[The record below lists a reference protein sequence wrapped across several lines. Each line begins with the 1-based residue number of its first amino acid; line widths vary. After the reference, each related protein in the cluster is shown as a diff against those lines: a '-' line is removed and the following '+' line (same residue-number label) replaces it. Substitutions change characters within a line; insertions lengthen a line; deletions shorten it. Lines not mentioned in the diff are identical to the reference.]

1 MKGFLVYWRK
11 SNVDEKVNRV
21 LSKRKRHSNTA
32 IKVVWDANEGIGD
45 MFERLSKV
53 IAPVLKSEI
62 VLTIEVE
69 VFGHPR
75 DAREG
80 K

>member
-1 MKGFLVYWRK
+1 
-11 SNVDEKVNRV
+11 
-21 LSKRKRHSNTA
+21 
-32 IKVVWDANEGIGD
+32 

-62 VLTIEVE
+62 VLTTEVE

>member
-11 SNVDEKVNRV
+11 SNVDEKVNCV

-32 IKVVWDANEGIGD
+32 IKVVWDAIGD

-62 VLTIEVE
+62 VLTTEVE